1 MITGVLKIDGG
12 LDDDLTIPMT
22 EYFFAWFVVETIKSI
37 VSSNGDYNAL
47 TNYYDIGDLE
57 CSSVT
62 YIDVFVEQL
71 VDVYNECH
79 RPISLI
85 EIPDEEAELIPYEIL
100 CGALGDYHFNLFKS
114 LVSNNSFEELVNIA
128 NEVGLNGGKYSATIN
143 TYGNTFVYLIQGDA
157 VANSLNAL
165 LNS

>member
-71 VDVYNECH
+71 MEMYADCH
-79 RPISLI
+79 KPIILNI
-85 EIPDEEAELIPYEIL
+85 DEEIPFTVLNQV
-100 CGALGDYHFNLFKS
+100 LGDYHFNLFKS